1 MEQFTCRL
9 GQAQTRTS
17 FTVNPAAAVSC
28 LARINLNIN
37 NTRHSWKAGISFV
50 IINYRILS

>member
-1 MEQFTCRL
+1 VEQFTCRL